1 MKSNSYIFSNKVYY
15 SLFVTCTIVI
25 IVLLLLPAG
34 VFSHSPKIVLWKH
47 SDKMVHFLM
56 FFCESWLLF
65 RCVELKKH
73 FSFTRISKIVV
84 VAISVFG
91 LVTEILQGITYNTA
105 KRNFSLADLFF
116 DFFASVVAVLVINLL
131 HKKCKNNT
139 PF

>member
-1 MKSNSYIFSNKVYY
+1 
-15 SLFVTCTIVI
+15 
-25 IVLLLLPAG
+25 
-34 VFSHSPKIVLWKH
+34 
-47 SDKMVHFLM
+47 M

-65 RCVELKKH
+65 RSVELKKN
-73 FSFTRISKIVV
+73 FSFSRINKIVV
-84 VAISVFG
+84 VSITIFG

-116 DFFASVVAVLVINLL
+116 DMLASVIAVLVINLL

>member
-1 MKSNSYIFSNKVYY
+1 
-15 SLFVTCTIVI
+15 
-25 IVLLLLPAG
+25 
-34 VFSHSPKIVLWKH
+34 
-47 SDKMVHFLM
+47 M

-65 RCVELKKH
+65 RSVELKKH
-73 FSFTRISKIVV
+73 FSFPRISKIVV
-84 VAISVFG
+84 ITITVFG

-116 DFFASVVAVLVINLL
+116 DVLASVVAVLVINSL